1 MFAKTKASVIWQ
13 ADWRHRTYI
22 DTRKHVCVCARALQ
36 SLDLTTNMKSLHFP
50 QPNWFLCIFLF
61 GNNSVTLVLENVK
74 LLPVVKLQ
82 PIISLQLA
90 GWSAATVSCGKKSSL
105 LFRRSFLSHTLL
117 MLENPKT
124 LCYRP
129 VSFLLMSS
137 CSTPLLW
144 PHKITHS
151 DTQQT
156 SEAVSWLNN
165 AVAQNAKAMR
175 QSPGHALRIIRT
187 RRVSMS

>member
-1 MFAKTKASVIWQ
+1 MFAKAKASVIWQ
-13 ADWRHRTYI
+13 AGWRHRTYT
-22 DTRKHVCVCARALQ
+22 DTRAHTRVRA
-36 SLDLTTNMKSLHFP
+36 P
-50 QPNWFLCIFLF
+50 VF
-61 GNNSVTLVLENVK
+61 GPYNEHEISALSSTKLISVHISVWQQLSDLVLENVK

-137 CSTPLLW
+137 CRTTAPAPQHNPLW
-144 PHKITHS
+144 HPADIRGR
-151 DTQQT
+151 
-156 SEAVSWLNN
+156 V
-165 AVAQNAKAMR
+165 VAQ
-175 QSPGHALRIIRT
+175 
-187 RRVSMS
+187 